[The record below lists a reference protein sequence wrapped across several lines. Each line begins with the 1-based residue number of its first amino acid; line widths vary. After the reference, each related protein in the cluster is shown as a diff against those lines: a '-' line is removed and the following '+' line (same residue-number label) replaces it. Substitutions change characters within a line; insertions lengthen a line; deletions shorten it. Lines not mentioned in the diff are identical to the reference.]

1 MTLLLKKNDLEVR
14 IKIKKARIGVIGLGY
29 VGLPLALTYIDK
41 GFKVLGLDSNVNKLN
56 LLSNGKSYIKDV
68 PDQVIKEALLK
79 EKIQFSSDMALISE
93 CDVIVVCVPTPLK
106 EQTKEPDLSYIREVV
121 KQLIQFSRPNQLL
134 ILESTTNPGT
144 TRKEVAEKIASRSE
158 LKIGENY
165 FVTYSPERIDPG
177 NQNYKVYEI
186 PKVIGGMT
194 KECLRYGE
202 LFYSSVV
209 KKVHCV
215 SSPEIAETAKLLENT
230 YRYINLA
237 FINEMALHCRE
248 LNIDIWEVIDASST
262 KPFGFQKFY
271 PGPGVGGHCIP
282 VDPIYF
288 KWVANNLNLK
298 TELIDLAIEIN
309 TRIPELIVQK
319 TKELIREPSGK
330 VLIVGMAYKKNVN
343 DYRESPA
350 LDILEKLSSAG
361 IHTDYYDPLI
371 GNIQLT
377 KEGEAIQSVLLNKDS
392 LTMYDIIIIH
402 TDHDEINYKLL
413 ENTKAT
419 IIDTRNVLRRKNIKP
434 LNLVNL

>member
-79 EKIQFSSDMALISE
+79 ERIQFSSDMALISE
-93 CDVIVVCVPTPLK
+93 CDVIVVCVPTPLR

-392 LTMYDIIIIH
+392 LTMYDVIIIH

>member
-41 GFKVLGLDSNVNKLN
+41 GFKVLGLDSNVFKLN

-215 SSPEIAETAKLLENT
+215 SSPEIAETAKLLENI

-237 FINEMALHCRE
+237 FINEMSLHCRE

-371 GNIQLT
+371 SNIQLT

-392 LTMYDIIIIH
+392 LTMYDVIIIH

>member
-41 GFKVLGLDSNVNKLN
+41 GFKVLGLDSNVFKLN

-319 TKELIREPSGK
+319 TKELIKEPSGK

-377 KEGEAIQSVLLNKDS
+377 EEGEAIQSVLLNKDS
-392 LTMYDIIIIH
+392 LTMYDVIIIH

>member
-121 KQLIQFSRPNQLL
+121 KQLIQFSRTNQLL

-392 LTMYDIIIIH
+392 LTMYDVIIIH